1 MGVTK
6 PLFTSKKGLKTNA
19 ENYHKHLRKS
29 HFLPSMK
36 YTREKIECL
45 SEMTR
50 CHIWVILFKNFWRKP
65 YRSKN
70 INGPWNYQTK
80 LVWKE
85 CTKDI
90 KEIQKAMKEVRKAM
104 KEIRKAM
111 KEIRKAMKE
120 VQKAMKEIR
129 KAMKEVPGR
138 LLAVKECD
146 GSSTKFNLDKHF
158 LIFYFHLCYGF
169 CCIDVF
175 SCFSLRKH
183 FLF

>member
-6 PLFTSKKGLKTNA
+6 PLFTSKKGLKANA

-45 SEMTR
+45 SKMTR
-50 CHIWVILFKNFWRKP
+50 CHIWVILFKNFWKKP

-85 CTKDI
+85 STKDI
-90 KEIQKAMKEVRKAM
+90 QEIQ
-104 KEIRKAM
+104 
-111 KEIRKAMKE
+111 
-120 VQKAMKEIR
+120 

-146 GSSTKFNLDKHF
+146 GSSTKFNLDKH

-175 SCFSLRKH
+175 
-183 FLF
+183 FLFFVAKTFSFLTVCFFPVFLYIVCNDVSLSL